1 MLSSADR
8 KVRIISSVNT
18 GNQTRQRLIGIALV
32 ALSAAI
38 FGLTDGFSKVLAETS
53 SVSQLVWARYAFA
66 LPILLMTQPSRL
78 PDLFR
83 TKHLRL
89 QIFRGMTPLVVGAA
103 MVLAVRYL
111 PLADATVILFATPFF
126 VVALS
131 VPFLGE
137 KVSVSSWIAVAA
149 GFAAVLIVA
158 RPGLNELSRFAI
170 FPLIG
175 AVFYAALLLITRR
188 IAAAG
193 ERAET
198 TLAWTLLT
206 GFVVSSPL
214 AVINWQAVEFAG
226 WLSVLAIGITF
237 GAAQLMMIR
246 GFANAPAALLAP
258 LSYFQIVSAVI
269 FGLVAFG
276 EVPDMW
282 TWLGILMIVGSGL
295 YVVRQN
301 TD

>member
-1 MLSSADR
+1 M
-8 KVRIISSVNT
+8 ISTVDT
-18 GNQTRQRLIGIALV
+18 GNLTRLRLIGIGLV

-38 FGLTDGFSKVLAETS
+38 FGLTDGFSKILSETN
-53 SVSQLVWARYAFA
+53 SVGQIVWARYAFA
-66 LPILLMTQPSRL
+66 LPILLMTQRSRL

-83 TKHLRL
+83 TRHMGL

-137 KVSVSSWIAVAA
+137 KVSASTWIAVAV

-188 IAAAG
+188 IAATG
-193 ERAET
+193 ERSET
-198 TLAWTLLT
+198 TWRGPCLPALSFHRRLRCLIGRRWNL
-206 GFVVSSPL
+206 
-214 AVINWQAVEFAG
+214 QAGYPSWRSE
-226 WLSVLAIGITF
+226 
-237 GAAQLMMIR
+237 
-246 GFANAPAALLAP
+246 
-258 LSYFQIVSAVI
+258 
-269 FGLVAFG
+269 
-276 EVPDMW
+276 
-282 TWLGILMIVGSGL
+282 
-295 YVVRQN
+295 
-301 TD
+301 